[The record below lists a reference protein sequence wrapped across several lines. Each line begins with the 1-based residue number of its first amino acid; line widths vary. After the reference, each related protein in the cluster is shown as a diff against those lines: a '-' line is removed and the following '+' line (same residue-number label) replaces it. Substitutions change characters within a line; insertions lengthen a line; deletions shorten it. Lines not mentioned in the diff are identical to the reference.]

1 MNFVNLSNVRELR
14 WPGRLSKPV
23 FASDTHY
30 MQLAMSILTGMEWLD
45 GDRYGP
51 LLPVEQA
58 KDVCRWAGYE
68 VKE

>member
-1 MNFVNLSNVRELR
+1 MNFANLSNVRELR

-30 MQLAMSILTGMEWLD
+30 MQLAMSILTGWDWLD

-58 KDVCRWAGYE
+58 KDVCKWAGYE
-68 VKE
+68 VME

>member
-1 MNFVNLSNVRELR
+1 MIFANLEHVRPLR
-14 WPGRLSKPV
+14 WPGKLSEPV

-30 MQLAMSILTGMEWLD
+30 RQLAMSILTGMEWLD

-58 KDVCRWAGYE
+58 KDVCKWAGYE
-68 VKE
+68 VMK